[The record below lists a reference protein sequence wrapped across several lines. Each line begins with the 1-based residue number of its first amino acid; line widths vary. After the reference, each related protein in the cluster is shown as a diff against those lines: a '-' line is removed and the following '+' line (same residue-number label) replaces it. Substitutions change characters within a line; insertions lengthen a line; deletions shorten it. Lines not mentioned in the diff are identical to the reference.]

1 MARFAIQAIHLDLSP
16 ERIIVRADGQMNTYE
31 PVLHLLPS
39 ENSGWRRALLGS
51 MRTALGGDPL
61 TTQPAYSVALFSG
74 GGALP
79 PGLSKADCLERFFR
93 QAFKRLMVGYV
104 FRTKPRVEVHGL
116 ATLESVLAGYQEGLL
131 REALKTAGAGAVHI
145 VD

>member
-1 MARFAIQAIHLDLSP
+1 MARLAIQTIHLDLSP
-16 ERIIVRADGQMNTYE
+16 ERVVVRADGQINTYQ
-31 PVLHLLPS
+31 PVLHLLVS
-39 ENSGWRRALLGS
+39 ENSGWRRAVLGS
-51 MRTALGGDPL
+51 MSMALGGDPL
-61 TTQPAYSVALFSG
+61 TVQPAYSVALFSG
-74 GGALP
+74 GAELP

-93 QAFKRLMVGYV
+93 LAFKRLMVGYV

-116 ATLESVLAGYQEGLL
+116 ARLEPALAGYQEGLL